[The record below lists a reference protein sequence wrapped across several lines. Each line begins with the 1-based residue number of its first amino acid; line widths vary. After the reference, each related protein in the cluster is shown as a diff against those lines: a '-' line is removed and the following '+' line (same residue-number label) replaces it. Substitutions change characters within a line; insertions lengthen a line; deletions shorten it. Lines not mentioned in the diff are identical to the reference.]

1 MKMEHGCHVS
11 ARWGDAK
18 LDMPEA
24 YVGGCL
30 HYGST
35 LLYLANLIPSREQ
48 SVLRCFEAR
57 NECQSIPRAPCL
69 IVSTPSVFR
78 IKRRIATNSHQ
89 DCVQAALR
97 TTPRWTARA
106 PKRVIAR
113 PGHGHRV
120 ASKGYTEHKASCC

>member
-1 MKMEHGCHVS
+1 MLPFGKRKGSVFRVQMKMEHGCHVS

-48 SVLRCFEAR
+48 SCAKML
-57 NECQSIPRAPCL
+57 
-69 IVSTPSVFR
+69 
-78 IKRRIATNSHQ
+78 
-89 DCVQAALR
+89 
-97 TTPRWTARA
+97 
-106 PKRVIAR
+106 
-113 PGHGHRV
+113 
-120 ASKGYTEHKASCC
+120 